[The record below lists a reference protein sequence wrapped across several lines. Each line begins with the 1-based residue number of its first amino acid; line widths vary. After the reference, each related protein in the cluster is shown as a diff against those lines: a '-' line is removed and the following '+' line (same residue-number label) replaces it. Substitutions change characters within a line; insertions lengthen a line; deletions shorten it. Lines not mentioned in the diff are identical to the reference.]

1 MYCSFEMARVL
12 TYQNFSTSEK
22 RIFNFLCILYY
33 IVLYQVLPNFQVV
46 LCALSP
52 YFEAMFNHDMVE
64 SRGGIVTLYDIEPEI
79 FDCLLKFM
87 YTGENNPMSC

>member
-1 MYCSFEMARVL
+1 MCVIY
-12 TYQNFSTSEK
+12 
-22 RIFNFLCILYY
+22 
-33 IVLYQVLPNFQVV
+33 QVV

-79 FDCLLKFM
+79 FENLIRFM
-87 YTGENNPMSC
+87 YTGKFRLLFSSFLSL